1 MRIAY
6 VTAGAGTMVCGSC
19 LRDNTLAAAL
29 IDAGHNVLLIPAYT
43 PTVTD
48 ERNVSMRQVFLGGIN
63 IYLQHH
69 YRLFRKMPALINRM
83 LDAPA
88 LLRLA
93 AKWSVSVEPAE
104 LGALTVSM
112 LQGAEGALS
121 REVSKLVDFIAE
133 LAPDVVNIPNSLLI
147 SLASAIKRKSDVPV
161 CCTLQG
167 EDLFLNGLREPYR
180 SESLRWIRKHSAS
193 VDSFLAVSSFAAIMM
208 SEYLGIDAA
217 RIRVVPLGI
226 DLRGFDRRQGSDPE
240 PFTIGYLA
248 RIAPEKGLRELC
260 EAYHCLRQRP
270 EMPPSR
276 LCAAGYLG
284 PENRRYFAGIQKQ
297 LATWGLA
304 GEFKYHGELDRAGK
318 IEFLKSL
325 SVLSV
330 PAPYKDPKGLFL
342 LEAAA
347 AGVPVVQPRHG
358 GFTEIVETTRGGILV
373 EPGKPEHLAD
383 GLYEI
388 WQNAAK
394 RRQLAAAGYEQ
405 VRIHYGA
412 AQMAE
417 KAVQAYSSV
426 LRSGLAR

>member
-1 MRIAY
+1 
-6 VTAGAGTMVCGSC
+6 MVCGSC

-29 IDAGHNVLLIPAYT
+29 IDAGHDVLLVPAYT
-43 PTVTD
+43 PTLTD
-48 ERNVSMRQVFLGGIN
+48 GRNVSMRRVFLGGIN

-69 YRLFRKMPALINRM
+69 YKLFRKMPPLINRI
-83 LDAPA
+83 LDTPA

-93 AKWSVSVEPAE
+93 TRWSVSIDPAE

-112 LQGAEGALS
+112 LQGVEGALS

-147 SLASAIKRKSDVPV
+147 SLAPAIKRKSDAPV

-180 SESLRWIRKHSAS
+180 SESLCWIRKHSAS
-193 VDSFLAVSSFAAIMM
+193 VDSFLAVSGFAATLM

-217 RIRVVPLGI
+217 KVRVVPLGI
-226 DLRGFDRRQGSDPE
+226 DLRGFDRRQGADPE

-260 EAYHCLRQRP
+260 EAYRCLRQHP
-270 EMPPSR
+270 GMPPTR

-284 PENRRYFAGIQKQ
+284 PENRRYFADIRKQ
-297 LATWGLA
+297 LAAWGLA
-304 GEFKYHGELDRAGK
+304 GEFKYHGELDRTGK

-347 AGVPVVQPRHG
+347 AGIPVVQPRHG
-358 GFTEIVETTRGGILV
+358 AFTEIVETTGGGILV
-373 EPGKPEHLAD
+373 KPGKPEHLAD
-383 GLYEI
+383 GIFEL
-388 WQNAAK
+388 WQNPAK
-394 RRQLAAAGYEQ
+394 RRRLAAAGYEQ

-412 AQMAE
+412 IQMAE
-417 KAVQAYSSV
+417 KAVEAYSSV
-426 LRSGLAR
+426 LRRGTAR